1 MGANDYNNN
10 KCKLDNGKIRL
21 FDSALPLGSHLY
33 DDLKSGGKDVFRHIG
48 DGYIFSVKGKPMT
61 SERKWSF
68 YRKNQ
73 L

>member
-1 MGANDYNNN
+1 MGTGDYTNRR
-10 KCKLDNGKIRL
+10 CKLDNGKIRL
-21 FDSALPLGSHLY
+21 FESALPLGSHLY
-33 DDLKSGGKDVFRHIG
+33 DDLKSGGKPVFRHIG
-48 DGYIFSVKGKPMT
+48 DGYIFSVNGKPLT